1 MRKLKILILF
11 TLVSCGLDQEIS
23 EPLVKFDETK
33 DVLIWNKDNL
43 PLNIFVDDTFS
54 DEEIADFDQMVSQWE
69 FAANTDFV
77 NEYELTEHKAFNK
90 LEDYYYK
97 DATIGLH
104 RATIPVDGL
113 GQFVLGSCQLLAKY
127 NHSVGD
133 INVYEILHAD
143 IVINDYNF
151 DFSSAGDGAGYDLKS
166 IFLHEIGHFIGLL
179 DNKTTVM
186 KGTMRVDDI
195 QRVIDPTS
203 EQLIYDRY
211 SDPLFEITNNEN
223 NSLKGTRSPSSKS
236 NILLTYYVTASG
248 ELKVESKSSRP
259 CHY

>member
-11 TLVSCGLDQEIS
+11 ALVSCGLDQEIP
-23 EPLVKFDETK
+23 EPLVKFDEKK
-33 DVLIWNKDNL
+33 DVLIWSKDKL
-43 PLNIFVDDTFS
+43 PLNFFVDDTFS
-54 DEEIADFDQMVSQWE
+54 DEEITDFDQMVSQWE

-77 NEYELTEHKAFNK
+77 NEYELAEHKTFNK

-151 DFSSAGDGAGYDLKS
+151 DFSSVGDDSGYDLKS
-166 IFLHEIGHFIGLL
+166 VFLHEIGHFIGLI
-179 DNKTTVM
+179 DNTSPVM
-186 KGTMRVDDI
+186 DGTMGVDDI
-195 QRVIDPTS
+195 QRVIDTES

-211 SDPLFEITNNEN
+211 SDPLLEIINNEN
-223 NSLKGTRSPSSKS
+223 NSLKGKRRPSSES
-236 NILLTYYVTASG
+236 NILLTYYLTASG

-259 CHY
+259 CQY